1 MINTKF
7 LLLASA
13 CVLLSSSSQASE
25 AENLTFS
32 YSGSLLVNTYTLTPH
47 TPMELKSI
55 SSLDNLAKLAAVCA
69 LGGGGCSGMSFGSSG
84 NSTGLDTGSQCKD
97 EGFVQSCPAGYVKD
111 VNNICP
117 HNPSYFKCRKADDS
131 CKSGYSPTECDENE
145 TLVGS
150 YQNEAGNTC
159 YQCFEKP
166 DDVKCEEKGYVKT
179 CPDGQVKDENN
190 TCPYNPAFSKCR
202 EPDNTCKTDYSL
214 TECSSDQILVDS
226 YSNEA
231 GNTCYQCYDKPD
243 ELKCEEEG
251 YVNACPSGKI
261 KDENNICP
269 YTSSYFKCR
278 EPNNSCD
285 DGYAQSA
292 CTSEQVKEN
301 SYTNEAGNTCYQCR
315 DKTCAEGGYA
325 TSLTSCQNGTAF
337 SFANKTCYKD
347 ISDKTC
353 EDGGYSS
360 SCSTNQEGT
369 SVSYCGKNCY
379 SGCKQPSCEDGGYL
393 SNTPANNVCK
403 DITYYGRTC
412 KTDCKQP
419 SCSDGGYKNGI
430 PTNNVCT
437 QVDYYGTKCF
447 KDCYQPTCDNGG
459 YKDAVPSNQTCTP
472 VTYYGRNC
480 QKDCEPNEI
489 QIACQIGSVLY
500 EDKKCYSK
508 TNKTPIAVVFDTDKK
523 LAVALEHSPKTLTF
537 GFRISVP
544 GLEYCDIDLLACAAN
559 GKSNTAAI
567 MAHSK
572 PYMKYEAAEYC
583 YNYTT
588 AGTKIG
594 EWFLPSYAEAVSLS
608 SVAQTVNNTLTKL
621 GSTSI
626 YNAYWTST
634 SNTYDWTWK
643 LYVGNE
649 PTREFNDYTYFA
661 RPIISYGDDN
671 GLWYHETEIT
681 CKVGSV
687 LYSNKKCYTKTERT
701 PIAVVFDADKKLAMG
716 LTSPYWRPSFGQRGI
731 DIPDLE
737 NCTVDNILSSCDTD
751 GYSNTQKLIAFS
763 KEKKYYGNNVFG
775 AVEYCYNYITAG
787 TEEGDWFLPSYAEF
801 NNLWKVRSDLKAAF
815 ESLGET
821 FPNCNHY
828 WTSNEYSDIEAWTF
842 TTFGS
847 LSDNHYQKNNGSC
860 VISAIFYGEK

>member
-47 TPMELKSI
+47 TPMELKPI

-131 CKSGYSPTECDENE
+131 CKSGYSQTECDENE

-251 YVNACPSGKI
+251 YVNACPNGKI

-360 SCSTNQEGT
+360 SCPTNQEGT
-369 SVSYCGKNCY
+369 PVSYCGKNCY
-379 SGCKQPSCEDGGYL
+379 SGCKQPTCEDGGYL
-393 SNTPANNVCK
+393 SSVPKNNVCK

-419 SCSDGGYKNGI
+419 SCSDGGYKNDI

-489 QIACQIGSVLY
+489 QIACQIGSILY
-500 EDKKCYSK
+500 EDQKCYSK
-508 TNKTPIAVVFDTDKK
+508 TNKTPIAVVFDT
-523 LAVALEHSPKTLTF
+523 
-537 GFRISVP
+537 
-544 GLEYCDIDLLACAAN
+544 
-559 GKSNTAAI
+559 
-567 MAHSK
+567 
-572 PYMKYEAAEYC
+572 
-583 YNYTT
+583 
-588 AGTKIG
+588 
-594 EWFLPSYAEAVSLS
+594 
-608 SVAQTVNNTLTKL
+608 
-621 GSTSI
+621 
-626 YNAYWTST
+626 
-634 SNTYDWTWK
+634 
-643 LYVGNE
+643 
-649 PTREFNDYTYFA
+649 
-661 RPIISYGDDN
+661 
-671 GLWYHETEIT
+671 
-681 CKVGSV
+681 
-687 LYSNKKCYTKTERT
+687 
-701 PIAVVFDADKKLAMG
+701 DKKLAMG

-737 NCTVDNILSSCDTD
+737 NCTADNILSSCDTD

-763 KEKKYYGNNVFG
+763 KEKNYFGNNVFG
-775 AVEYCYNYITAG
+775 AAEYCYEYTTEG
-787 TEEGDWFLPSYAEF
+787 TKAGDWFLPSYAEF
-801 NNLWKVRSDLKAAF
+801 NNLWKVRNKLKATF
-815 ESLGET
+815 ESFGET
-821 FPNCNHY
+821 FPNCSVY
-828 WTSNEYSDIEAWTF
+828 WTSNEYSDIEAWSF

-847 LSDNHYQKNNGSC
+847 LSDDHYQKNNGAC
-860 VISAIFYGEK
+860 VISTIFYGEK